1 MTHIAILG
9 GGIVGASIAYH
20 LARQGARITLVE
32 QSAPASGATDKSF
45 GWINANFA
53 ESPEYCRLRC
63 AAMDEYRA
71 LAPQLP
77 GAVDLQ
83 WGGSLWWEDT
93 GADLLA
99 HAQIQQDFGYDAD
112 IIDQATFRA
121 LEPEVAQSPEAC
133 IHAPAEGSVDTL
145 KLTHWLLEQA
155 AVSGAHLL
163 FGCTA
168 TGILKTQGRAVGLQ
182 TSTGDIRAD
191 RVVVAAGAWAQTF
204 LAAHGV
210 HLPMDNRG
218 GLIMHTQP
226 VRRVIRHLIL
236 SPDIHFRQRADGR
249 LIVGENFSGDP
260 KTSLDVAAD
269 PVTLADTILAQLKSK
284 LPGVADDLAIDRIMT
299 GTRPVPA
306 DGLPVV
312 GPSLEMP
319 GLYLAS
325 MHSGITLAPL
335 VGRLVA
341 AEILGQEKPDLF
353 GCFRPSRFAR
363 STL

>member
-1 MTHIAILG
+1 MMRIAILG

-53 ESPEYCRLRC
+53 ETPEYYRLRR
-63 AAMDEYRA
+63 AAIDAYQA
-71 LAPQLP
+71 LAPHLP
-77 GAVDLQ
+77 EAVDLQ

-99 HAQIQQDFGYDAD
+99 HAQIQQNFGYDAE
-112 IIDQATFRA
+112 IVDQATFRD
-121 LEPEVAQSPEAC
+121 LEPEVAQPPDAC
-133 IHAPAEGSVDTL
+133 IHARAEGSVDTL
-145 KLTHWLLEQA
+145 KLTQWLLEQA
-155 AVSGAHLL
+155 AANGAHLL

-168 TGILKTQGRAVGLQ
+168 TGILKNRGRAVGLQ

-191 RVVVAAGAWAQTF
+191 RVVVAAGAWGQTF

-226 VRRVIRHLIL
+226 VRRVIKHLIL
-236 SPDIHFRQRADGR
+236 SPEIHFRQCADGR
-249 LIVGENFSGDP
+249 LIVGEIFGGDRNN
-260 KTSLDVAAD
+260 SLGVAAD
-269 PVTLADTILAQLKSK
+269 PVALAENILARLKAK
-284 LPGVADDLAIDRIMT
+284 LPGVDGLAIARIMT

-312 GPSLEMP
+312 GPSPEMP

-335 VGRLVA
+335 VGRLAA
-341 AEILGQEKPDLF
+341 AEILGQEKSDLLDS
-353 GCFRPSRFAR
+353 FRPSRFVK